1 MVDINFLKEYPE
13 LAANMRFEI
22 KGSELLH
29 LFNSIGNIP
38 KSEEKP
44 IEKKILSEADACKMF
59 GLTRQTF
66 HAMRKAGKISFHIL
80 SNRIYYIE
88 SELVSEMTKVNKR
101 AC

>member
-1 MVDINFLKEYPE
+1 MVNIDFLKENPE

-29 LFNSIGNIP
+29 FFNSVGSIP
-38 KSEEKP
+38 KPEEKA
-44 IEKKILSEADACKMF
+44 IEKKILSEAQACKMF

-66 HAMRKAGKISFHIL
+66 HSMRKSGKISFHVL
-80 SNRIYYIE
+80 SNRIYYFE
-88 SELVSEMTKVNKR
+88 HELISEMETINKK